1 MLCTGKIQTV
11 GSLRFWMALP
21 HPDCPFHCFKSHKY
35 SKYSFIKRSQSL
47 RDRISTFR
55 RREEPSRRQELV
67 SVPRRQS
74 DGMRTRT
81 AASGRRRRRRDS
93 LGINLPMAIGRIS
106 VLERHILARRILSRH
121 AVSGRE
127 VQKAQDISFGGAQFT
142 AAERP
147 HWSRVLLLGGAGP
160 EGLEIVD
167 RLDFFVNGGQFES
180 VDIRGV
186 CRTGA
191 RRARRGVGQC
201 RRGCAAGRR
210 LVARAGRDVA
220 GRARDVAAVGRG
232 GILESKLG
240 VTVGSRR
247 WLAAFL

>member
-1 MLCTGKIQTV
+1 
-11 GSLRFWMALP
+11 
-21 HPDCPFHCFKSHKY
+21 
-35 SKYSFIKRSQSL
+35 
-47 RDRISTFR
+47 
-55 RREEPSRRQELV
+55 
-67 SVPRRQS
+67 
-74 DGMRTRT
+74 MRTRT

-93 LGINLPMAIGRIS
+93 LGIDLSMAVGWIS
-106 VLERHILARRILSRH
+106 VLERHILALCILSHH

-127 VQKAQDISFGGAQFT
+127 VQKAQDISFGGAQFPAT
-142 AAERP
+142 ERP

-167 RLDFFVNGGQFES
+167 RLDFFVNSGQFES
-180 VDIRGV
+180 VDIWGV

-201 RRGCAAGRR
+201 RRGCAASWR

-220 GRARDVAAVGRG
+220 GRVGDVAAVGRAR
-232 GILESKLG
+232 ILEFKLG
-240 VTVGSRR
+240 MTVGSRR

>member
-1 MLCTGKIQTV
+1 
-11 GSLRFWMALP
+11 
-21 HPDCPFHCFKSHKY
+21 
-35 SKYSFIKRSQSL
+35 
-47 RDRISTFR
+47 
-55 RREEPSRRQELV
+55 
-67 SVPRRQS
+67 
-74 DGMRTRT
+74 MRTRT

-93 LGINLPMAIGRIS
+93 LGINLPMAIGRIFCARAPHPGPAYPVPSRRVGARGSEGPGHLVWRCS
-106 VLERHILARRILSRH
+106 VYRR
-121 AVSGRE
+121 
-127 VQKAQDISFGGAQFT
+127 GA
-142 AAERP
+142 P